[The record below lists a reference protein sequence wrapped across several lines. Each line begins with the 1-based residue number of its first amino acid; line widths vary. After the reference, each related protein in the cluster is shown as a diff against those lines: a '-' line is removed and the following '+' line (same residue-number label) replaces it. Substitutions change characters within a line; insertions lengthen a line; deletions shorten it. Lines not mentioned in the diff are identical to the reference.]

1 MRRKIEIPLI
11 CGFQSGSVV
20 GIKAVHLDFRI
31 VFRLIND
38 SAGFTKLVERQVTP
52 FDSTA
57 RLFSTGDGNPGSNQI
72 LPLPQLT
79 T

>member
-1 MRRKIEIPLI
+1 VNFNRV
-11 CGFQSGSVV
+11 SVV

-38 SAGFTKLVERQVTP
+38 SAGFTKLVEHKVTP

-57 RLFSTGDGNPGSNQI
+57 KPFSTAMEILAQI
-72 LPLPQLT
+72 KLLPLPRLT